1 VINGELNVA
10 LDKSDFLAAFP
21 LPGDGNARLIGTVKS
36 DAEGRDPTWEDVS
49 PGIIRRLKVEVERVN
64 WFSTYHV
71 HHRVVSH
78 FRVGRAFVLGDA
90 AHIHSPVG
98 GQGMNTGLGDAANLA
113 WKLAMVVAG
122 RAAES
127 ILDTYNTERIA
138 FARTLVNSTD
148 RAFTFVTADGAFAR
162 FMRVNV
168 VPYVLPRVL
177 AWKTARRGFFR
188 RISQIM
194 IEYHDSKL
202 SEGQAGKV
210 RGGDRLPWV
219 PDNFAPLASLQWQA
233 HVYGNASSE
242 LAEACGKVGL
252 PLHTLP
258 WSEASERA
266 GLLESAL
273 YVVRPDGYV
282 ALAHDGNNADGLQSY
297 PQARG
302 IRFT

>member
-1 VINGELNVA
+1 
-10 LDKSDFLAAFP
+10 
-21 LPGDGNARLIGTVKS
+21 
-36 DAEGRDPTWEDVS
+36 
-49 PGIIRRLKVEVERVN
+49 
-64 WFSTYHV
+64 V
-71 HHRVVSH
+71 HHRVVNR
-78 FRVGRAFVLGDA
+78 FRAGRAFVLGDA

-98 GQGMNTGLGDAANLA
+98 AQGMNTGLGDAVNLA
-113 WKLAMVVAG
+113 WKLAMVVSG
-122 RAAES
+122 RAPEG
-127 ILDTYNTERIA
+127 ILDTFNTERVA
-138 FARTLVNSTD
+138 FARALVNSTD
-148 RAFTFVTADGAFAR
+148 RAFSFVTADGAIAR

-177 AWKTARRGFFR
+177 ASTKARRGFFR

-194 IEYHDSKL
+194 IEYRDSKL

-233 HVYGNASSE
+233 HVYGNAPSE

-266 GLLESAL
+266 GLLKDAL
-273 YVVRPDGYV
+273 YVVRPDGHV
-282 ALAHDGNNADGLQSY
+282 GLAQDGNDPNALESYLQAHGIGL
-297 PQARG
+297 RTG
-302 IRFT
+302 